1 LTSGKET
8 TFLTIFSTC
17 RLGAKTSTPSQG
29 EDANICP
36 RGYYCEE
43 GTDESE
49 SCPAGTFSNTSGK
62 AKVFGEGWSK
72 NVSLYSDEC
81 LLFIVCF
88 IICTCIVILFFVVF
102 HRLVKSSL
110 EKKSEIHTSTK
121 YANAP
126 QNP

>member
-1 LTSGKET
+1 MST
-8 TFLTIFSTC
+8 TTQPCQLQSHRNYSTLAAAPVLVYYFVDLAFQHSSHFFAKFDFWQRNDLADIFPTC

-49 SCPAGTFSNTSGK
+49 SCPAGTFSNISGK

-72 NVSLYSDEC
+72 NVSLQS
-81 LLFIVCF
+81 
-88 IICTCIVILFFVVF
+88 
-102 HRLVKSSL
+102 
-110 EKKSEIHTSTK
+110 
-121 YANAP
+121 
-126 QNP
+126 